1 MRNRC
6 LPVCLVVRNIC
17 LVLALVASSVVLAAD
32 IHASANEQQQRTA
45 GYADCLSTKF
55 CWVLSSSRRLGGGL
69 SRRRSP
75 DQTQGLGV
83 ATVSA
88 CFSQ

>member
-45 GYADCLSTKF
+45 GL
-55 CWVLSSSRRLGGGL
+55 RRLFVYQIL
-69 SRRRSP
+69 
-75 DQTQGLGV
+75 LGV
-83 ATVSA
+83 E
-88 CFSQ
+88 QQ